1 MSIRPPTGGIEA
13 VSAALLAMNRQ
24 LEVREVLQT
33 IVASARELLGAEYA
47 ALGVPDDHGGFA
59 QFVVDGV
66 SDAQWK
72 AIGPLPRQHGVLAAM
87 LHEATPQRLSDVR
100 AFESFAGWPRAHPVM
115 TDFIGMP
122 VADGEEILGAIF
134 LANKRRAGVAD
145 LAPGGRREPGALGVP
160 DAEAEP
166 GPEGEAEARR
176 EPGPEGESE
185 AEREPGPQRT
195 PGAAGEP
202 AGTAADAGASA
213 ARPATEG
220 FTQQDEDLLR
230 ILADHAAIALTNAR
244 LYERSRELTLAGERA
259 RIAHELHDAVS
270 QKLFS
275 LRLTAQAAAAL
286 VDHAP
291 ARAKEEI
298 RQVAALAAEAADELR
313 AVVVELRPAAL
324 EDDGLVATL
333 RTQAEVLNRVHAAAV
348 TFHAHQVRALP
359 AAQEEAVLRV
369 AQEAL
374 HNALRH
380 ARADTV
386 DVTLE
391 GHGKGVRLRVSDDGR
406 GFDPAGVRRA
416 GRHLGLVSMRDRAG
430 GVGGRLG
437 VRSEPGKGTVIEME
451 VPGG

>member
-1 MSIRPPTGGIEA
+1 MSRRAPRGGIEA
-13 VSAALLAMNRQ
+13 VSAAVLAMNRT

-87 LHEATPQRLSDVR
+87 LHEGTPQRLADVR
-100 AFESFAGWPRAHPVM
+100 EFDSFAGWPRAHPVM
-115 TDFIGMP
+115 KDFIGMP
-122 VADGEEILGAIF
+122 IVDGDEILGAVF
-134 LANKRRAGVAD
+134 LANKQCAT
-145 LAPGGRREPGALGVP
+145 
-160 DAEAEP
+160 DAE
-166 GPEGEAEARR
+166 GGC
-176 EPGPEGESE
+176 
-185 AEREPGPQRT
+185 
-195 PGAAGEP
+195 
-202 AGTAADAGASA
+202 
-213 ARPATEG
+213 G
-220 FTQQDEDLLR
+220 FTQADEDLLR

-244 LYERSRELTLAGERA
+244 LHERSRELTLAGERA

-286 VDHAP
+286 VDSHP
-291 ARAKEEI
+291 GRAKEEI

-324 EDDGLVATL
+324 DEDGLVATL
-333 RTQAEVLNRVHAAAV
+333 RTQAEVLDRAHSADVA
-348 TFHAHQVRALP
+348 FHAFGMRALP
-359 AAQEEAVLRV
+359 SSQEEALLRV

-380 ARADTV
+380 AHASSV

-391 GHGKGVRLRVSDDGR
+391 GRGKGALLRVRDDGR
-406 GFDPAGVRRA
+406 GFDPSAVRRA
-416 GRHLGLVSMRDRAG
+416 GRHLGLVSMRDRAD
-430 GVGGRLG
+430 GVGGRLT
-437 VRSEPGKGTVIEME
+437 VESEPGKGTVVEME